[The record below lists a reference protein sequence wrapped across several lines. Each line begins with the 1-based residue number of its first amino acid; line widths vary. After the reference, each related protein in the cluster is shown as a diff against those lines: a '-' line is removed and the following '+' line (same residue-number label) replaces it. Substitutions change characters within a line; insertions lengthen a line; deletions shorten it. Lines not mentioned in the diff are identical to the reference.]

1 MLATATGSDKNG
13 GPDRKHLFTPA
24 EPTTDQMT
32 ADEGRGALDV
42 GADGRTLPAADVLTG
57 RAFLTGKSGS
67 GKSNTCSVVAEE
79 LLDRGFDLLVVD
91 TDGEYHT
98 LAETYDIVHAGA
110 EGVAAVAVGPDD
122 GERLARRALVG
133 GEPVVLDVS
142 GYDDPETARALVERV
157 VAELFA
163 LEREHQKPFLLMVE
177 ELQEYLPQTGG
188 GDDLAALLERV
199 AKRGRKRGL
208 GICGVSQR
216 PSSVDKDFITQ
227 CDWLAWHRLT
237 WQNDVDVVR
246 RVLGSERAAAVQK
259 LNPGEAFLMTDWD
272 DTVEQVRFRRKRTR
286 DAGATPGLEEYDD
299 RTHRSDAGSTNTA
312 GTGGRGGTASTDD
325 GGVDPLSVGDA
336 PTAGRGERRGEHATD
351 ERADVDGG
359 DDPERD
365 SGGRTATDD
374 RRLPPPPARPAT
386 RDGVAGSIL
395 EFGELTLYL
404 CRVCVYRLRRL
415 RSS

>member
-1 MLATATGSDKNG
+1 
-13 GPDRKHLFTPA
+13 
-24 EPTTDQMT
+24 MT
-32 ADEGRGALDV
+32 ADEETVELEV
-42 GADGRTLPAADVLTG
+42 GADGTTLPAADVLTG

-67 GKSNTCSVVAEE
+67 GKSNTCSVVTEE
-79 LLDRGFDLLVVD
+79 LLDRGFGVLIVD

-98 LAETYDIVHAGA
+98 LAETYDVVHAGA
-110 EGVAAVAVGPDD
+110 DGFAAVAVEPDD

-133 GEPVVLDVS
+133 DEPVVLDVS

-163 LEREHQKPFLLMVE
+163 LEREHQKPFLLVVE

-246 RVLGSERAAAVQK
+246 RVLGPERAEAVRE
-259 LNPGEAFLMTDWD
+259 LEPGEAFLVADWD
-272 DTVEQVRFRRKRTR
+272 DAVERVRFRRKRTR
-286 DAGATPGLEEYDD
+286 DAGATPGLEGYDD
-299 RTHRSDAGSTNTA
+299 RTHRRDEGETGVADGAGEDGRAAGAPPADA
-312 GTGGRGGTASTDD
+312 
-325 GGVDPLSVGDA
+325 GVDPFDLGPPASDGRSERGETTGAGTAAGSAGADGPGDA
-336 PTAGRGERRGEHATD
+336 TP
-351 ERADVDGG
+351 ERASSDG
-359 DDPERD
+359 RD
-365 SGGRTATDD
+365 TGS
-374 RRLPPPPARPAT
+374 PPPRPPDPPPRPPD
-386 RDGVAGSIL
+386 RDGVGGALL
-395 EFGELTLYL
+395 EVGELSRYL
-404 CRVCVYRLRRL
+404 VRLLGYRLRRL
-415 RSS
+415 LGRLRAA